1 MGDSLDLTT
10 DSCLPWSLDSLHR
23 SIFPKSLGLQNTPR
37 LVQSHSEEARTWPTI
52 HLLARR
58 NRNAKTSLQ
67 ASSRASKPYIYADE
81 NVFQRQR
88 HRFAKCQRKSVD
100 ITLEQAHKIRI
111 PHFSRNPKAE
121 IRPPVYV
128 VAPSHHHLPTKAN
141 LQSLF
146 NLQYFSSI
154 SNLSPLLQF
163 PQQTSKMPPPPPPT
177 PQTGSCLCG
186 LITYTITPNAPPVYS
201 VLCHCDNCKKATGGH
216 FICNTIYQKQHFTLT
231 HGSPKAYRDAATD
244 SGTPLY
250 RHFCGDCGSN
260 LWITTP
266 LVEGIVSVLTGT
278 LDAGVA
284 REAWRPN
291 KGMCVLS
298 FVRDR
303 GVRMGGW
310 GSGLGRRRGSRS
322 GSLADVVH
330 RTVHRG
336 KGALAAGL

>member
-1 MGDSLDLTT
+1 
-10 DSCLPWSLDSLHR
+10 
-23 SIFPKSLGLQNTPR
+23 
-37 LVQSHSEEARTWPTI
+37 
-52 HLLARR
+52 
-58 NRNAKTSLQ
+58 
-67 ASSRASKPYIYADE
+67 
-81 NVFQRQR
+81 
-88 HRFAKCQRKSVD
+88 
-100 ITLEQAHKIRI
+100 
-111 PHFSRNPKAE
+111 
-121 IRPPVYV
+121 
-128 VAPSHHHLPTKAN
+128 
-141 LQSLF
+141 
-146 NLQYFSSI
+146 
-154 SNLSPLLQF
+154 
-163 PQQTSKMPPPPPPT
+163 MPPPPPPT

-291 KGMCVLS
+291 KEQYIEAKAHWLPDFDLIEKPGVAM
-298 FVRDR
+298 RHER
-303 GVRMGGW
+303 GP
-310 GSGLGRRRGSRS
+310 
-322 GSLADVVH
+322 SLDAF
-330 RTVHRG
+330 
-336 KGALAAGL
+336 KSSSSSSN